1 MISALLTLSQLNTI
15 SDGFLKDS
23 AIVGMFLLGIL
34 VAGVTVYNG
43 VRLRPPHETP
53 TRREFDELKGKVSR
67 LDAMLPTMKDEILR
81 SIEATRDALSEEIA
95 ELGGHEEEGRK
106 EIWEVVNTQRER
118 VSALEA
124 KSGKA

>member
-1 MISALLTLSQLNTI
+1 MISAFLTLSQINTI

-23 AIVGMFLLGIL
+23 AILVITGLGIL

-53 TRREFDELKGKVSR
+53 TRREFDELKGKVNK

-81 SIEATRDALSEEIA
+81 SIEATRDALSEEIT
-95 ELGGHEEEGRK
+95 ELAKSEEEGREK
-106 EIWEVVNTQRER
+106 IWTQVNKDRER
-118 VSALEA
+118 IAGLEA
-124 KSGKA
+124 KRTKA